1 MEFFAKSKENILSEE
16 KLNEIKKYFDE
27 IMPYLS
33 ENEQK
38 SLQNALD
45 KIKKKVSV
53 PQKTLSD
60 HLKET
65 EKVAEEFFKTDY
77 GTHFSDLEKA
87 LITLSCKLHDIG
99 KADIVFQAK
108 IGNDDISDET
118 LKKIKEI
125 PHGFLSVLTISEE
138 YFYDMVKNKIAVE
151 NDNEICDYYT
161 AFITAIF
168 HHHIRRKM
176 ERDLF
181 SYIENYAKTYY
192 ENSLKEFFNDDNV
205 SLDPYIVHEVLY
217 TVDNSNVKFDE
228 KEWLR
233 YVLIKGMLNK
243 FDYNA
248 SAGFTNAE
256 EYVDIQNKQLCNN
269 INNRLKTLRKAQT
282 FMQANTD
289 KNVILVAGTG
299 SGKTEASLLWLNG
312 EKGFYTLPIKVSATA
327 IYKRIKNYDF
337 SHVTL
342 LHSDSLTTF
351 MQEDEEYM
359 DRYEKSA
366 IFAYP
371 LTVCTVDQIFKFVY
385 KSLGTEIFAATL
397 KYSKVIIDEIQ
408 SYSPDLT
415 AKLLYG
421 LKIIDAL
428 GGKYAI
434 ITATFPPV
442 IKHFME
448 YLGLWEEDNKPEF
461 ADYGSTSDLKR
472 HFVSAVE
479 SDIDY
484 EKIIKSAET
493 KKVLVICNTITKSQ
507 EVYEELIK
515 KCDNIYIK
523 LLHSLFTKRDRALLE
538 EEIMRFSNSTEHGI
552 WVSTQIVEASLD
564 IDFDELHTEF
574 ATSDSLLQRFGRC
587 NRKGRYTP
595 DRPNVYIY
603 DGKANFIYDEDILT
617 LSKEYLHKYTNQIFS
632 EKMKIDYIN
641 EVYNMD
647 KIKKTK
653 YFKEI
658 KNTIDCLK
666 NFKPLD
672 FTQEETDE
680 YFRPIKN
687 TTVIPD
693 TEYDADF
700 VDSALN
706 FLNTPNIGKE
716 ARNLVR
722 NKLFDRTVSINS
734 YKLKQ
739 LMSEKNVSSESLK
752 SDVTEYGKYKRQY
765 DSNIHRCHIKYEFN
779 KKILTGRGLILNEI
793 EEADQ
798 VL

>member
-77 GTHFSDLEKA
+77 GTHFSDIEKA
-87 LITLSCKLHDIG
+87 VITLSCKLHDIG

-125 PHGFLSVLTISEE
+125 PHGYLSALSINKKYFCNTI
-138 YFYDMVKNKIAVE
+138 KNKI
-151 NDNEICDYYT
+151 NSDSDREIKPYHPP
-161 AFITAIF
+161 FITAIY
-168 HHHIRRKM
+168 HHHVRENERK
-176 ERDLF
+176 EADDF
-181 SYIENYAKTYY
+181 ENYASKYY
-192 ENSLKEFFNDDNV
+192 DAELKEFLNDENIYLNKLLFSRV
-205 SLDPYIVHEVLY
+205 RY
-217 TVDNSNVKFDE
+217 TPNSNVKFDE

-233 YVLIKGMLNK
+233 YVLVKGMLNK

-269 INNRLKTLRKAQT
+269 INSRLKTLRKPQT
-282 FMQANTD
+282 FMQVNTD

-484 EKIIKSAET
+484 EKIIKSAEI

-515 KCDNIYIK
+515 KCDNTYIK

-574 ATSDSLLQRFGRC
+574 ATADSLLQRFGRC

-617 LSKEYLHKYTNQIFS
+617 LSKEYLHNYTNQIFS
-632 EKMKIDYIN
+632 EKMKIEYIN
-641 EVYNMD
+641 EVYDID
-647 KIKKTK
+647 KIKETK

-658 KNTIDCLK
+658 KNTIESLK

-672 FTQEETDE
+672 FTKEEINK

-706 FLNTPNIGKE
+706 FLNTPNVGKE

-734 YKLKQ
+734 YKVKQ
-739 LMSEKNVSSESLK
+739 LMSKKNVSSESLK
-752 SDVTEYGKYKRQY
+752 SDVTKYSKYKRQY

>member
-1 MEFFAKSKENILSEE
+1 MEFFAKSKENILSKE
-16 KLNEIKKYFDE
+16 KLDEVKKAFYK
-27 IMPYLS
+27 IMPYLLK
-33 ENEQK
+33 NERE
-38 SLQNALD
+38 SLENALD
-45 KIKKKVSV
+45 KISKEVSK

-77 GTHFSDLEKA
+77 GTHFSDIEKA
-87 LITLSCKLHDIG
+87 VITLSCKLHDIG

-118 LKKIKEI
+118 LKEIKEI

-181 SYIENYAKTYY
+181 SYIENYAKIYY

-217 TVDNSNVKFDE
+217 TVDNSNVKFDK

-233 YVLIKGMLNK
+233 YVLVKGMLNK

-269 INNRLKTLRKAQT
+269 INSRLKTLRKPQT
-282 FMQANTD
+282 FMQANTE

-351 MQEDEEYM
+351 MREDEEYM

-421 LKIIDAL
+421 LKIINAL

-442 IKHFME
+442 IKHFMKK
-448 YLGLWEEDNKPEF
+448 YLDLWKEDNKPAF

-507 EVYEELIK
+507 EVYEELTK
-515 KCDNIYIK
+515 RCDNTYIK

-538 EEIMRFSNSTEHGI
+538 EEIMRFSDSTEHGI
-552 WVSTQIVEASLD
+552 WISTQIVEASLD

-574 ATSDSLLQRFGRC
+574 ATADSLLQRFGRC

-595 DRPNVYIY
+595 DSPNVYIY
-603 DGKANFIYDEDILT
+603 DGKANFIYDKDILT

-632 EKMKIDYIN
+632 EKMKIEYIN
-641 EVYNMD
+641 EVYDID

-658 KNTIDCLK
+658 ENTIERLK
-666 NFKPLD
+666 KFKPLD
-672 FTQEETDE
+672 FTKEEINK
-680 YFRPIKN
+680 YFRTIKN

-700 VDSALN
+700 IDSALN
-706 FLNTPNIGKE
+706 FLNTPNVGKE

-739 LMSEKNVSSESLK
+739 LMSNVSSKSLK
-752 SDVTEYGKYKRQY
+752 SGVTEYGKYKRQY
-765 DSNIHRCHIKYEFN
+765 DSNIHRCNLKYDFN
-779 KKILTGRGLILNEI
+779 KELLTGRGLILNEI